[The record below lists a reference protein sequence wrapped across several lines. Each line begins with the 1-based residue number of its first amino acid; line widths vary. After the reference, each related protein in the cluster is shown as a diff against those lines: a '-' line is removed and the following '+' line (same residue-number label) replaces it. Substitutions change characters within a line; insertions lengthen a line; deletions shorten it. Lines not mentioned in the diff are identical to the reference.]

1 MNKTGRAAALALS
14 LIIYGCG
21 GGGGDGGKDVVVVPP
36 TPTPTP
42 TPTPPPLSPTARVYA
57 TSVATGLIE
66 FTTGDIDT
74 FGLYLTLGFTARDG
88 RYYPGHANAI
98 AAHTGLGTAP
108 EAVTTGD
115 YALRFKRTDVIDH
128 ETGVRIFMNA
138 PANVRMV
145 TPVTAL
151 LVAPGSTAAKLKTQ
165 LGITNSL
172 FSMVN
177 DPDLATYDA
186 IEEAASGDSAR
197 AADAAR
203 MHAANLRV
211 LAIQAALYT
220 LATGQSYNFPGSYMA
235 YGDIRPI
242 ITPTEAVATRCVA
255 ASSAAFIFQNDRM
268 SEIIKCYLRDVG
280 ATQPSPPVSL
290 QLSATKVQAIAHM
303 INAYAAAMPVRL
315 ETSTEKARWLLG
327 INGYLRPMIG
337 HIASNRTDNAAQAA
351 LAIRSPTIIAE
362 TSRYAEFLRYNDTGL
377 YMPSPDFLILNGI
390 TTLDFQ
396 ADAITENDVIFSNE
410 RFNTRGI
417 DRASGVIQL
426 VSVPQANA
434 DQISVTMRSP
444 DNYTVRALNGFTG
457 ASYFD
462 YIAKASNN
470 EERRTRVYVR
480 VM

>member
-1 MNKTGRAAALALS
+1 
-14 LIIYGCG
+14 
-21 GGGGDGGKDVVVVPP
+21 
-36 TPTPTP
+36 
-42 TPTPPPLSPTARVYA
+42 
-57 TSVATGLIE
+57 LIE

-280 ATQPSPPVSL
+280 ATQPSPPVYL

-327 INGYLRPMIG
+327 INGYLP
-337 HIASNRTDNAAQAA
+337 
-351 LAIRSPTIIAE
+351 
-362 TSRYAEFLRYNDTGL
+362 
-377 YMPSPDFLILNGI
+377 
-390 TTLDFQ
+390 
-396 ADAITENDVIFSNE
+396 DAITENDVIFSNE

-457 ASYFD
+457 ATYFD